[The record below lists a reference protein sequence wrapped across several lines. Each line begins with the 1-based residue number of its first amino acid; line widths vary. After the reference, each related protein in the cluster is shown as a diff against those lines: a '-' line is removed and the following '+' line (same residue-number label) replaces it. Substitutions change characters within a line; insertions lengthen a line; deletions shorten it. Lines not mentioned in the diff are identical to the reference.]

1 MCPFPCSVARLMLRW
16 DAYRPMSLNQFQKG
30 LGNIQEA
37 IDAALRDHAITG
49 ASVSRSAQGPGP
61 SDAVFTITAQ
71 GKTLEQKFT
80 REEIEDSGQAID
92 RFAALKVRNLV
103 SPFVR

>member
-1 MCPFPCSVARLMLRW
+1 
-16 DAYRPMSLNQFQKG
+16 MSANQFQKG
-30 LGNIQEA
+30 LGNIQDA

-49 ASVSRSAQGPGP
+49 ASVTRTTQGSGPG
-61 SDAVFTITAQ
+61 DAVFAITAQ
-71 GKTLEQKFT
+71 GKTLDQKFT